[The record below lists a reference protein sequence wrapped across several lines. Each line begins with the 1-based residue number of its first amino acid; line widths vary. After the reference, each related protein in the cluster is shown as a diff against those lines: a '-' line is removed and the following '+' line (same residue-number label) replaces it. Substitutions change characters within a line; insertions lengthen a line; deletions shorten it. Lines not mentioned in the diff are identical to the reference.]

1 MTFLVASMT
10 YCFLKFAVLRI
21 VSPAIATIALFNLEL
36 ATGQWF
42 SPVSTTSKTD
52 HNDIAETFVK

>member
-1 MTFLVASMT
+1 MLI
-10 YCFLKFAVLRI
+10 K
-21 VSPAIATIALFNLEL
+21 PNNLEL

-52 HNDIAETFVK
+52 HHDIAETFIK